1 MIVTLVH
8 VWVREPFLNAFL
20 EATEENHRNSVL
32 EPGNLRFD
40 ILQDERDPAK
50 FVFYEVFESDAAVA
64 AHKETAHYKK
74 WRDTVADWM
83 AQPRQGVR
91 HCVVQPLSKEDW

>member
-8 VWVREPFLNAFL
+8 VWVREPFLDAFL
-20 EATEENHRNSVL
+20 EATAEDHRNSVL

-40 ILQDERDPAK
+40 ILQDEKDPLK
-50 FVFYEVFESDAAVA
+50 FVFYEAFASDEAIA
-64 AHKETAHYKK
+64 AHKETDHYKK

-83 AQPRQGVR
+83 AQPRQGIR
-91 HCVVQPLSKEDW
+91 HSVVQPLSKEAW